1 MNKHLGR
8 TWEEAERELFTP
20 EEIAESKARVALM
33 IKNIEAE
40 KIGYVTHEKSTIQ
53 HFMKEPE
60 YADHLMSVVAADG
73 DEEEIAYFQNL
84 YDEARVRSRV
94 LEVATA

>member
-1 MNKHLGR
+1 MMTGYITHD
-8 TWEEAERELFTP
+8 
-20 EEIAESKARVALM
+20 ESM
-33 IKNIEAE
+33 INM
-40 KIGYVTHEKSTIQ
+40 
-53 HFMKEPE
+53 FMEDPE